1 MKKMLFVL
9 LLLGGC
15 YSNHLHAQGS
25 GDYASLK
32 IINPRYPDNPTYK
45 TLSSTAYPICFSL
58 PVGIMAI
65 SLIHGN
71 EKGQKIAYEMAGGLI
86 VTAATTGILKK
97 LLNRPRPY
105 ETYDDIYP
113 DVRESGN
120 SFPSGHTS
128 MAFSTATTL
137 LLTTEKWYYAAPA
150 YAWAMGVGY
159 SRIYLGQHYPS
170 DVIAG
175 AIVGA
180 GSAYLTHV
188 LNKKWLHKPLFKKK
202 KGLVP

>member
-1 MKKMLFVL
+1 MRKMQFVL
-9 LLLGGC
+9 LILVGC

-32 IINPRYPDNPTYK
+32 IINPRYPDNPIYK

-65 SLIHGN
+65 SLIQGN
-71 EKGQKIAYEMAGGLI
+71 EKGQKIAYEMAGGLL

-97 LLNRPRPY
+97 LVNRPRPY

-113 DVRESGN
+113 DVRENGN

-180 GSAYLTHV
+180 GGAYLTHV

-202 KGLVP
+202 KALVP